1 MAVKTTGA
9 EFKRFYAD
17 ESFWPEDTWHDGA
30 LITIDG
36 EDQEDGIDVD
46 TLADHA
52 IVKIEGG
59 AVMGPKW
66 EEGGPSL
73 ETYFRRWRK
82 QQTVMVF
89 TVECDNSQ
97 LDAVKAAIKAAGG
110 RIL

>member
-46 TLADHA
+46 TLADHS

-59 AVMGPKW
+59 EVMGPKW
-66 EEGGPSL
+66 EESGPSL